1 MLFAGI
7 KLMSYKNCSYLLLG
21 MLHAVNQA
29 IKNRKICN
37 NSGRSSSKCK
47 PKLMLHFVEFN
58 KFYGSFPALKIDDLG
73 INPGIYW
80 IKGVNG
86 SGKSTL
92 LKSIAG
98 ILAFNGDILLDATIS
113 IKKQPVAYRKLVNFA
128 EAEPLFPEFLTGM
141 EMIKLFASAKDAPAG
156 QEQQFIESMK
166 MQSYV
171 DRPIGTYSSGM
182 LKKLS
187 LVLAFLGSPKLI
199 LLDEPLITIDTES
212 LKILYSWISEQHN
225 KNGVSFMLSSHQALD
240 PTELPEAQELL
251 VENQTLM
258 VSGE

>member
-1 MLFAGI
+1 ML
-7 KLMSYKNCSYLLLG
+7 
-21 MLHAVNQA
+21 Q
-29 IKNRKICN
+29 
-37 NSGRSSSKCK
+37 
-47 PKLMLHFVEFN
+47 FVAFN
-58 KFYGSFPALKIDDLG
+58 KFYGDYPALKIDDL
-73 INPGIYW
+73 NVEPGIYW

-98 ILAFNGDILLDATIS
+98 ILAFNGDILLNGDIS

-141 EMIKLFASAKDAPAG
+141 EMIKLFASAKDAPTG

-187 LVLAFLGSPKLI
+187 LVLAFLGNPNLI

-212 LKILYSWISEQHN
+212 LKILYSWIAEQHN
-225 KNGVSFMLSSHQALD
+225 KNDVSFMLSSHQALD
-240 PTELPEAQELL
+240 ALELPETKQLL
-251 VENQTLM
+251 VENQIL
-258 VSGE
+258 VRN